1 MKSTFYVPFVAYA
14 QHDNH
19 IDLPY
24 GQKMMGYEN
33 PVEAF
38 RAVIKEQVQD
48 SNAPHVYGIYT
59 VEIENAQGATA
70 SVYLQASMINAM
82 SFVLRDESGE
92 CDHDISLQDKDIM
105 ERSSILRSLADELTE
120 LFNQRAE
127 DREVFDSTR

>member
-24 GQKMMGYEN
+24 GEKMMGYED

-38 RAVIKEQVQD
+38 RAVIAEHVQD

-92 CDHDISLQDKDIM
+92 CYHDISLQGKDIM
-105 ERSSILRSLADELTE
+105 EKSGIIKSLAGEFTDFFT
-120 LFNQRAE
+120 QREA
-127 DREVFDSTR
+127 DRAVFDSTR